1 MISQQHFENFFCCFD
16 HCCSLL
22 SQGQPGAV
30 IWTRCKCMERNDEL
44 KAYTTGGSPS
54 WEDSSSTKGG
64 RMACKCALLNK
75 GVPPD
80 QMLSTWQEAL
90 QSSPGPL
97 PDVLKP
103 CLQLP
108 AWSSPWFLPRKK
120 GCLYTD
126 VGIWKSARQIVF
138 YCTWILSRLGVK
150 TSGSGLFLTY
160 MESHHCK
167 KNLRSCIS
175 TKMDTCAAEEKRPCL
190 AVHWA
195 QLEEKMY
202 FHTTEKAIPNEGSEW
217 VLNKGH

>member
-108 AWSSPWFLPRKK
+108 AWSSPWFLPGKK

-126 VGIWKSARQIVF
+126 VGIWKSAHQNSF
-138 YCTWILSRLGVK
+138 LLHMNFVK
-150 TSGSGLFLTY
+150 TGG
-160 MESHHCK
+160 
-167 KNLRSCIS
+167 KNLWIWTVLDLHGITPLQEELEIMHLHQDGHLCSRGKKALSCCS
-175 TKMDTCAAEEKRPCL
+175 L
-190 AVHWA
+190 
-195 QLEEKMY
+195 
-202 FHTTEKAIPNEGSEW
+202 GSAGRKNVFSYYW
-217 VLNKGH
+217 KGNAKWGKWMSFK